1 MGGTS
6 LAAAERSVIEIELR
20 RADASCPPFV
30 VPALPAP
37 VIVVPTTTCCDDH
50 LDLVADPAGRSARTV
65 LPSPDTLVKLALVID
80 GENAKIGETTVAAQ
94 WAFICQRY
102 VAGEDFRTWS

>member
-6 LAAAERSVIEIELR
+6 LAEAERSVIEIELR

-65 LPSPDTLVKLALVID
+65 LPSPDTLVKLALLI
-80 GENAKIGETTVAAQ
+80 EMTVKTLKSEKQ
-94 WAFICQRY
+94 LWLRNGRSF
-102 VAGEDFRTWS
+102 VKDT